1 MKCEGINMKTF
12 IDVILTQEKKVP
24 SYEKEYAKEYKKKKG
39 ENRVSRDA
47 SIYDFV
53 CKHFPGHQK

>member
-1 MKCEGINMKTF
+1 MKTF